1 MIRTVLQFLVLA
13 VVLLLVQ
20 VVLSKV
26 IFFNVAVPIV
36 FIYVI
41 LRLPVNL
48 HVNWVLTIAFLLGL
62 SLDVFSNTPG
72 MHALAC
78 VVMAAFRHSVFNA
91 FVPREADMSNPLP
104 STDSLGVGV
113 YLKYLS
119 TLTVVYCLLIFFVQ
133 AFTLRDVTL
142 TLLRVAASSVLSI
155 AMMLGIDSLVTT
167 RREKR
172 L

>member
-1 MIRTVLQFLVLA
+1 
-13 VVLLLVQ
+13 
-20 VVLSKV
+20 
-26 IFFNVAVPIV
+26 
-36 FIYVI
+36 
-41 LRLPVNL
+41 
-48 HVNWVLTIAFLLGL
+48 
-62 SLDVFSNTPG
+62 

>member
-1 MIRTVLQFLVLA
+1 
-13 VVLLLVQ
+13 
-20 VVLSKV
+20 
-26 IFFNVAVPIV
+26 
-36 FIYVI
+36 
-41 LRLPVNL
+41 
-48 HVNWVLTIAFLLGL
+48 
-62 SLDVFSNTPG
+62 
-72 MHALAC
+72 
-78 VVMAAFRHSVFNA
+78 
-91 FVPREADMSNPLP
+91 MSNPLP